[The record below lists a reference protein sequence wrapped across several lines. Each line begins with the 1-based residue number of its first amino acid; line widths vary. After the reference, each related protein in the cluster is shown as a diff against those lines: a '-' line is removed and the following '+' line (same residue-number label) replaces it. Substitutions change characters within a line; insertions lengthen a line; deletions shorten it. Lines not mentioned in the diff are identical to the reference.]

1 MTFLNDLCSP
11 IFTEFHHCNKVKK
24 NNHNLLIFIDFIYS
38 KGHKSLPE
46 FFLQGWF
53 FKCSIFFL
61 SESFHWNQKDFLFDC
76 RRFFDSTLSN
86 TCIANTVTDTY
97 INLMIKT
104 ERTNWFYD
112 IQEVHFVK
120 TSINCISKTKTLRR
134 NFISIIFNSNDVWIQ
149 KKTNYDKKID
159 YTSSY
164 KKSLKKNN
172 ILHNYKTNRNKLNS
186 WNSVTIRKCL
196 MLIANLNRIPV
207 ENLSSMITTD
217 FFNILGSKTPASE
230 VFWFT
235 ILFSLHIFFSHPPQM
250 DNQY

>member
-1 MTFLNDLCSP
+1 
-11 IFTEFHHCNKVKK
+11 
-24 NNHNLLIFIDFIYS
+24 
-38 KGHKSLPE
+38 
-46 FFLQGWF
+46 
-53 FKCSIFFL
+53 
-61 SESFHWNQKDFLFDC
+61 
-76 RRFFDSTLSN
+76 
-86 TCIANTVTDTY
+86 
-97 INLMIKT
+97 MIKT

-120 TSINCISKTKTLRR
+120 TFINCISKTKTLRR
-134 NFISIIFNSNDVWIQ
+134 NFISIIFNSNDMSEFR

-217 FFNILGSKTPASE
+217 FFLI
-230 VFWFT
+230 FWEARRLPLKFSD
-235 ILFSLHIFFSHPPQM
+235 LLFFSLFIFSFRIPLRWIINI
-250 DNQY
+250 NQYVEESLIIDPSIWGGLQYYIILWGKILSYFIFY

>member
-1 MTFLNDLCSP
+1 MISSIAKGTNHYLNSSCRGDFLNVQYSFYLNH
-11 IFTEFHHCNKVKK
+11 FTERYF
-24 NNHNLLIFIDFIYS
+24 L
-38 KGHKSLPE
+38 SLPI
-46 FFLQGWF
+46 L
-53 FKCSIFFL
+53 
-61 SESFHWNQKDFLFDC
+61 ESKDFLFDC

-120 TSINCISKTKTLRR
+120 TFINCISKTKTLRR

-164 KKSLKKNN
+164 KKSLKK
-172 ILHNYKTNRNKLNS
+172 IIFCT
-186 WNSVTIRKCL
+186 TIRQ
-196 MLIANLNRIPV
+196 IGINWI
-207 ENLSSMITTD
+207 
-217 FFNILGSKTPASE
+217 SE
-230 VFWFT
+230 T
-235 ILFSLHIFFSHPPQM
+235 LLPSG
-250 DNQY
+250 NA

>member
-1 MTFLNDLCSP
+1 MISSIAKGTNDYLDSSCRGDFLNVQYSFYLNH
-11 IFTEFHHCNKVKK
+11 FTERYF
-24 NNHNLLIFIDFIYS
+24 L
-38 KGHKSLPE
+38 SLPI
-46 FFLQGWF
+46 L
-53 FKCSIFFL
+53 
-61 SESFHWNQKDFLFDC
+61 ESKDFLFDC

-120 TSINCISKTKTLRR
+120 TFINCISKTKTLRR
-134 NFISIIFNSNDVWIQ
+134 NFISIIFNSNDMSEFR
-149 KKTNYDKKID
+149 KKLITTKKID